1 MVLFGPP
8 GSGKG
13 SYCKMFAKDLNL
25 SAFSSG
31 DFFRKR
37 LSKSEHDD
45 PKLKEIEE
53 KITKGG
59 LVEDDLVNE
68 IVHKKLIEA
77 QGKGVILDGY
87 PRTLK

>member
-1 MVLFGPP
+1 
-8 GSGKG
+8 
-13 SYCKMFAKDLNL
+13 
-25 SAFSSG
+25 
-31 DFFRKR
+31 
-37 LSKSEHDD
+37 LSKSDQTD